1 MDKKEI
7 MMLKSTDLLQEQQQR
22 HDFGVAV
29 LEGVAVVLVADL
41 GFREGLHRST
51 GRFHYFVCV
60 TNYGKGMLLK
70 GPLCICIM

>member
-1 MDKKEI
+1 

-29 LEGVAVVLVADL
+29 VQGVAVVLVAGL

-51 GRFHYFVCV
+51 GRFHY
-60 TNYGKGMLLK
+60 
-70 GPLCICIM
+70 

>member
-51 GRFHYFVCV
+51 GRFHYCRHSSVDLSAPTILPPRV
-60 TNYGKGMLLK
+60 
-70 GPLCICIM
+70 